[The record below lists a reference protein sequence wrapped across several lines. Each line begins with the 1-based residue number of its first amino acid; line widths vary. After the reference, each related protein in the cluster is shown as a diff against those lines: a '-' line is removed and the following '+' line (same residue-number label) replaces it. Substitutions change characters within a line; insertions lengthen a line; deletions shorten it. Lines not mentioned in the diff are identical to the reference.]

1 MADRLSVTTGVTT
14 RGIAP
19 GRHTLQRMCRRGQS
33 IRLAGA
39 AVATVAILLVLAGC
53 AGEPRRSP
61 TPMAAQDHVFYA
73 QVAAYI
79 GPDGW
84 ARAER
89 QAQVVRA
96 KGFPAAVYSSHT
108 EFPSHTLYAF
118 VAVASGQFPT
128 MHQAQ
133 AQVERLRDAGF
144 TAAKVLVIALP
155 R

>member
-1 MADRLSVTTGVTT
+1 
-14 RGIAP
+14 
-19 GRHTLQRMCRRGQS
+19 MCRRRQS

-39 AVATVAILLVLAGC
+39 AVAAVTILLVLAGC

-61 TPMAAQDHVFYA
+61 TPVAAQDHVFYA
-73 QVAAYI
+73 QVATYI

-96 KGFPAAVYSSHT
+96 KGFRATVYSSHT

-128 MHQAQ
+128 MRQAE

-144 TAAKVLVIALP
+144 TTAKVLVIALP